1 MKSIGI
7 ISISMVIEQLDKLTG
22 EWIEIEVKD
31 EETQLIYDTMVAE
44 MEIQEV
50 MDWMTDDIKT
60 DER

>member
-1 MKSIGI
+1 
-7 ISISMVIEQLDKLTG
+7 MVIEQLDKLTG

-50 MDWMTDDIKT
+50 MDWMTDD

>member
-1 MKSIGI
+1 MNWIGI